1 MSNSKLY
8 TDRLLSYWD
17 QNLFGWKHSGYTHGA
32 SEVSQLCGDEVE
44 FRLIVSEAV
53 LEVVDVWAR
62 GCCVSEC
69 CAAMLAELAR
79 GKMVGWVNAYTAE
92 EWAAIRQRPIGRKPQ
107 TVLRDARSRLPQ
119 EGCHNTFCP
128 TTMSALWQ
136 QKPRRQLS
144 S

>member
-1 MSNSKLY
+1 MSNSRLY

-44 FRLIVSEAV
+44 FRLIVGEAG

-92 EWAAIRQRPIGRKPQ
+92 EWERYVNVPLGESRK
-107 TVLRDARSRLPQ
+107 RSCVIL
-119 EGCHNTFCP
+119 
-128 TTMSALWQ
+128 ALDCL
-136 QKPRRQLS
+136 KKAVKTPFDPHHE
-144 S
+144 